1 MTSPGCICLE
11 QTEKSW
17 CAVHF
22 DALTID
28 TQTVFHSGFRF
39 ESGLLAQLGQFKS
52 GPTSFIMTEV
62 VFREIRN
69 HLIVKTRDA
78 SEALQ
83 SAREKA
89 ARYQLPVTD
98 IDEKSAS
105 DLDAEAATAAEER
118 LKKFIDACGAKIIDH
133 QTVSLAEVM
142 ERYFKAAPPF
152 ATSGKKKNEFP
163 DAVSL
168 LSLEA
173 WAKET
178 SKVILAVTND
188 GDWKAFADHSKHI
201 YVVNDLGEALQKV
214 QDNLEETRRQVGKV
228 FDAIATRSNIE
239 LAEEFES
246 SLSSE
251 VNRLS
256 VVAEA
261 TSYHYVESDGSDLE
275 FLDFSFHTD
284 EEGWSFDVVRIDG
297 EAVTV
302 RAEVSVRVTVT
313 AEFSLSAF
321 DSIDRDYVGLGSTE
335 VEREEDLSLDVL
347 VTLTGLE
354 GEAVLE
360 DVELIKGWV
369 DVNFGEIEMDYGD
382 YEE

>member
-1 MTSPGCICLE
+1 M
-11 QTEKSW
+11 
-17 CAVHF
+17 HF

-39 ESGLLAQLGQFKS
+39 ESGLLAQLGQFNS

-62 VFREIRN
+62 VLREIRN
-69 HLIVKTRDA
+69 HLLVKTREA
-78 SEALQ
+78 SEALKN
-83 SAREKA
+83 AREKA
-89 ARYQLPVTD
+89 AAYHLPVADTD
-98 IDEKSAS
+98 EQSAS
-105 DLDAEAATAAEER
+105 DLDVEAATAADER
-118 LKKFIDACGAKIIDH
+118 LNKFINACGAKIINH
-133 QTVSLAEVM
+133 STVSLAEVM

-173 WAKET
+173 WAKEN

-188 GDWKAFADHSKHI
+188 GDWKAFAEQSDHI

-214 QDNLEETRRQVGKV
+214 QDNLEETRRQVAKV
-228 FDAIATRSNIE
+228 FDAIAMRSDLEI
-239 LAEEFES
+239 AEEFES
-246 SLSSE
+246 SLSSA
-251 VNRLS
+251 VNNLS
-256 VVAEA
+256 LIADA
-261 TSYHYVESDGSDLE
+261 TSYHHVESTGSDLD
-275 FLDFSFHTD
+275 FLDFSFNPD

-302 RAEVSVRVTVT
+302 RADVNVRATAT

-321 DSIDRDYVGLGSTE
+321 DSIDRDYVGLGSAE
-335 VEREEDLSLDVL
+335 VEREEDLSLEVL
-347 VTLTGLE
+347 VTLTGLKSE
-354 GEAVLE
+354 ITLE
-360 DVELIKGWV
+360 EVELINSWV
-369 DVNFGEIEMDYGD
+369 EVNFGEIEMDYGD